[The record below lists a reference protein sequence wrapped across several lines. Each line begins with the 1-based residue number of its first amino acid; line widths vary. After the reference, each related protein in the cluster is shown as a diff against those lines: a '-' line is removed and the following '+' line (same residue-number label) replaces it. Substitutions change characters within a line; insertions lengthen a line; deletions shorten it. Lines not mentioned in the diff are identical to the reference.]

1 MSVAWAQSSTS
12 APLTATTE
20 PAYFAMVF
28 SDYNS
33 HIVPG
38 VVVGVNV
45 KGSTFIVGTL
55 QQAIYRGQSGKV
67 DFEIWQH
74 FAQGR
79 RVGLWG
85 GAGVGAS
92 INSTATT
99 TPGSVTF
106 EAAMSF
112 RVARWLTIVP
122 GIRGLVPLTGQTG
135 LQTDKFVGLVYEW
148 FNK

>member
-1 MSVAWAQSSTS
+1 M
-12 APLTATTE
+12 
-20 PAYFAMVF
+20 
-28 SDYNS
+28 
-33 HIVPG
+33 
-38 VVVGVNV
+38 
-45 KGSTFIVGTL
+45 FIVGTL

>member
-1 MSVAWAQSSTS
+1 
-12 APLTATTE
+12 
-20 PAYFAMVF
+20 MVF